1 MENKIEI
8 IAEKFKISYEIV
20 NKILKDFYLLDE
32 ISIASLN
39 KILNYINENFPRFSD
54 EEKVKMIKLLPLFPE
69 IERLKYD
76 VKSFDELLSLLK
88 TTKIDTFD
96 YFEKIFKELDLL

>member
-39 KILNYINENFPRFSD
+39 KILNYI
-54 EEKVKMIKLLPLFPE
+54 
-69 IERLKYD
+69 
-76 VKSFDELLSLLK
+76 
-88 TTKIDTFD
+88 
-96 YFEKIFKELDLL
+96 

>member
-1 MENKIEI
+1 
-8 IAEKFKISYEIV
+8 
-20 NKILKDFYLLDE
+20 
-32 ISIASLN
+32 
-39 KILNYINENFPRFSD
+39 
-54 EEKVKMIKLLPLFPE
+54 MIKLLPLFPE